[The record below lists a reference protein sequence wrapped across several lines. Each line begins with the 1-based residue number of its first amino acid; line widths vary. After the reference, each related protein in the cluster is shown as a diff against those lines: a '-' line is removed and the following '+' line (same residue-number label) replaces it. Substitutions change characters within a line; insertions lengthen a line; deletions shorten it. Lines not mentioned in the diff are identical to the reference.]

1 MTGTDTDQKLGYLQV
16 MAQFGAFGG
25 PPRWNAYVVCEESP
39 RITLAGTV
47 ASYDDAH
54 HLAAKDKRSLHV
66 AAAAWQ
72 QMVAAR
78 VAPADP
84 PKDVVI
90 T

>member
-1 MTGTDTDQKLGYLQV
+1 MTRTDADQQLGYLHV
-16 MAQFGAFGG
+16 MAQFGAIGA
-25 PPRWNAYVVCEESP
+25 PQRWNAYVVCDESP

-54 HLAAKDKRSLHV
+54 RLASKEQRSLHV

-78 VAPADP
+78 VAPANP
-84 PKDVVI
+84 PKDVI
-90 T
+90 IA